1 MIFESPLRRFLK
13 GTAIVLVMTVTWLWM
28 TAADYEL
35 EQEIWQEEQ
44 QRRAQLA
51 LLQQQIVS
59 EPEPELPEYKEP
71 VQEPIL
77 WTAPPEPV
85 RKTAAKVKRKIKKSV
100 KKGQ

>member
-1 MIFESPLRRFLK
+1 MIFESPLKRFLK

-35 EQEIWQEEQ
+35 EQEIWQQEQ
-44 QRRAQLA
+44 QRLAQLR
-51 LLQQQIVS
+51 LQEDMVS

-71 VQEPIL
+71 VQEPVL

>member
-35 EQEIWQEEQ
+35 EQEIWQQEQ
-44 QRRAQLA
+44 QRLAQLR
-51 LLQQQIVS
+51 LQEDMVS

-71 VQEPIL
+71 VQEPVF
-77 WTAPPEPV
+77 WAAPPEPV
-85 RKTAAKVKRKIKKSV
+85 RKSVAKVKRKIRKTVEKR
-100 KKGQ
+100 

>member
-35 EQEIWQEEQ
+35 EQEIWQQEQ
-44 QRRAQLA
+44 QRLAQLR
-51 LLQQQIVS
+51 LQEDMVS

-71 VQEPIL
+71 VQEPVL